1 MEKII
6 AIKLS
11 NGTYVRVRGVE
22 GLEDQTFYRWNGQ
35 EYRKMEKRER
45 ERLFNPIIKICK
57 GCGKEFVATGN
68 QRFCSDECKE
78 PRKKPPIKKICDV
91 CGQPFVPKYSSQ
103 KRCSEECS
111 AEGKRRTL
119 KKCTDEYKSNHPVRK
134 KTNRERPL
142 INEKKS
148 EKKEPKDPY
157 AWLDKINEHIRA
169 NGGKYVSK

>member
-103 KRCSEECS
+103 KRCSEECA
-111 AEGKRRTL
+111 AEGKIKTL
-119 KKCTDEYKSNHPVRK
+119 KKCLKEYKTNPERRK
-134 KTNRERPL
+134 MNQERNL
-142 INEKKS
+142 ANQKQGQ
-148 EKKEPKDPY
+148 KDPY